1 MYCKDCKYY
10 KKDRID
16 EIWDDN
22 YSKVLKEIVRGE
34 CYNEKFRFDYN
45 LKEEDEFVYYD
56 SEFYKGGFY
65 VGELFGCV
73 HFKEKEDIQKLYA
86 TIEKDFKCL
95 NSVLNRWKEISE
107 DKWINKNKFNSH
119 QSMFMRME
127 CDQLV
132 YDCKKLLEEIE
143 IHESK
148 TID

>member
-1 MYCKDCKYY
+1 MYCKDCKFY
-10 KKDRID
+10 KKDGID

-73 HFKEKEDIQKLYA
+73 HFKE
-86 TIEKDFKCL
+86 
-95 NSVLNRWKEISE
+95 
-107 DKWINKNKFNSH
+107 
-119 QSMFMRME
+119 
-127 CDQLV
+127 
-132 YDCKKLLEEIE
+132 IE
-143 IHESK
+143 IHETRS
-148 TID
+148 